1 MNNGQRPIL
10 KIISVATFPLVSVSV
25 NICRACDARPPHRG
39 AYRSFS
45 SDTITPNRA
54 LLDNQLTPRTN
65 QQSKKNLT
73 LAFCGV
79 IFVGKIFNT
88 KALHSRYRT
97 RTYDEEALRTH

>member
-45 SDTITPNRA
+45 SDTITPIELCLTINWPPA
-54 LLDNQLTPRTN
+54 QTINQKLLSPAR
-65 QQSKKNLT
+65 
-73 LAFCGV
+73 CGV
-79 IFVGKIFNT
+79 VFVGQNDDKQT
-88 KALHSRYRT
+88 HYSR
-97 RTYDEEALRTH
+97 EPK